1 MNKFHLFFDID
12 GVLLKNRTPEEMSW
26 SKESQILGIDLNFI
40 MQEFFRN
47 HFHKVLIGKAS
58 LVSTLDNLIKPYAY
72 NMDVEK
78 ITTIW
83 FEKELDV
90 NNKLFYYLNLLLKHP
105 QVTLYVASNQS
116 RERAKFLL
124 DKLKLSN
131 IFTIMFFSAEIGL
144 LKSTPKFFKI
154 VKRLINVEKNSLLIL
169 FDDDINNINSA
180 KKAGWNGYLYENLS
194 LFLNN
199 ILIRK
204 LLKELIEGNYG
215 RIQK

>member
-1 MNKFHLFFDID
+1 
-12 GVLLKNRTPEEMSW
+12 
-26 SKESQILGIDLNFI
+26 
-40 MQEFFRN
+40 
-47 HFHKVLIGKAS
+47 
-58 LVSTLDNLIKPYAY
+58 
-72 NMDVEK
+72 
-78 ITTIW
+78 
-83 FEKELDV
+83 
-90 NNKLFYYLNLLLKHP
+90 
-105 QVTLYVASNQS
+105 
-116 RERAKFLL
+116 
-124 DKLKLSN
+124 
-131 IFTIMFFSAEIGL
+131 MFFSAEIGL